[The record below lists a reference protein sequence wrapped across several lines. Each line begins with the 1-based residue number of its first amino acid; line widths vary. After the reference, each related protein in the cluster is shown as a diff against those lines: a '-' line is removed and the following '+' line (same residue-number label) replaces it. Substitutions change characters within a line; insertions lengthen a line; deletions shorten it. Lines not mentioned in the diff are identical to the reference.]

1 MLKPKGRATAGR
13 GMMML
18 RLFSVIPTVRAFL
31 FSATLVFGLCFSGI
45 ASAQLSINVEG
56 VPGFSTSVWTFS
68 GSYSV
73 PAVNGS
79 PFGPLNVA
87 GAFDLVSNGGLGT
100 VSGQMNNWQGAD
112 WTSAVPFL
120 DLGPA
125 NIAFA
130 PGIIAHEATGV
141 FQQPAADHN
150 VQSFLLENFPR
161 ATWFAD
167 GAWAG
172 DDSLTFSGSAVAQF
186 DVALLNQ
193 IVGVGDS
200 QIVTATTPTLG
211 NLTMTFTAVPVPEP
225 SSALLIGL
233 GLAAMGASKRR
244 RAGIAASV

>member
-1 MLKPKGRATAGR
+1 MLKPQGRATAGR

-56 VPGFSTSVWTFS
+56 VAGFSTSVWTFS
-68 GSYSV
+68 GSYSIWTVNQNFFGV
-73 PAVNGS
+73 PNA
-79 PFGPLNVA
+79 FAA
-87 GAFDLVSNGGLGT
+87 GTNNL
-100 VSGQMNNWQGAD
+100 SGQLNNWQGAD

-167 GAWAG
+167 GAFFG
-172 DDSLTFSGSAVAQF
+172 SDVLTFSGTAVAQF

-233 GLAAMGASKRR
+233 GLAAMGMGASKRR
-244 RAGIAASV
+244 AAASS